1 MTLKLSVIIC
11 CYNERPTILDVIQ
24 RTQAVDLDQ
33 DWEREI
39 IVVDNASTDGTREL
53 LQQIEDPAITV
64 VLHERNL
71 GKGMSIRT
79 GIAHMQG
86 DYFIIQD
93 ADGEYDPQDHVRFCR
108 YVQEHQ
114 AAAVFGSRVLGGRIR
129 SHYRRTLWGNRLLTW
144 LTNILFGGQLTD
156 VATATKMVR
165 GDLAKRLNLITTD
178 FNLDFE
184 LPAKILRAGHVI
196 HELPVQYTPRTY
208 EQGKKIRA
216 RDGWRAILTLMHN
229 RLGLSPVFKDS
240 VP

>member
-1 MTLKLSVIIC
+1 MKLSVIIC
-11 CYNERPTILDVIQ
+11 CYNERQTILDVIQ
-24 RTQAVDLDQ
+24 RTQAVDLGA

-53 LQQIEDPAITV
+53 LQQIHHPQIA
-64 VLHERNL
+64 LYFHERNL

-93 ADGEYDPQDHVRFCR
+93 ADGEYDPQDHIRFCR
-108 YVQEHQ
+108 YVQQHG
-114 AAAVFGSRVLGGRIR
+114 AAALFGSRVLGGRIQ
-129 SHYRRTLWGNRLLTW
+129 SHYRRTLWGNRFLTW
-144 LTNILFGGQLTD
+144 LTNRLFGGALTD

-165 GDLAKRLNLITTD
+165 GDLAKQLNLTTTD

-196 HELPVQYTPRTY
+196 HEIPIQYTPRTY

-216 RDGWRAILTLMHN
+216 RDGGRAILTLLHN
-229 RLGLSPVFKDS
+229 RLGLTPVFKDS
-240 VP
+240 AA